1 MERKVIIVG
10 AGPGG
15 LASAMLLAHAGVEV
29 EVYERLDRVGGR
41 TSTFGNED
49 YTFDLGPTFFMYPRV
64 LSEIFDTV
72 GYRLEDEVELIKL
85 DTHYDLVF
93 GEGGRFKAQADPQ
106 AMAAEVARFSPRDA
120 GGFESFMT
128 DNRAKLGRFRP
139 LLERG
144 FHSWTDLVGLDTLAV
159 LPHLRPHLSLDQELA
174 RHFDDPRL
182 RLAFTFQSKYL
193 GMSPFSCP
201 SVFSILSFIEYE
213 YGIFHV
219 TGGLGQVSVA
229 MARVAEQLG
238 ARIHLD
244 TPVEE
249 VLYEGDRA
257 VGVRIAE
264 GERYAD
270 AVVVN
275 GDFARAMQRIVPED
289 KRPSWDDARI
299 DKSAYSCST
308 FMLYLGVEGTY
319 DELEHHT
326 VYVAEDY
333 QRNMDQIEQGQPLG
347 EDFSV
352 YVQNASVTDPTLA
365 PEGHST
371 LYVLVPITNLR
382 ADIDWES
389 EKGAMRDRV
398 IAQLE
403 KLGITDL
410 ERRIRYERVVTPDD
424 WSQQY
429 EVHLGAVFNLAH
441 SLDQMMI
448 MRPGNR
454 FDDGQGLYIV
464 GGGTHPGS
472 GLPVIY
478 EGARIAAKALLEDLP
493 MLQPVIKADTHDV
506 TPTHEPARLADVA

>member
-1 MERKVIIVG
+1 MQRKVIIVG

-29 EVYERLDRVGGR
+29 DVYERLDRVGGR
-41 TSTFGNED
+41 TSTFGDED

-64 LSEIFDTV
+64 LSEIFQSV
-72 GYRLEDEVELIKL
+72 GHRLEDEVELVKL
-85 DTHYDLVF
+85 DTHYKLIF
-93 GEGGRFKAQADPQ
+93 GEGGELLAQPDPE
-106 AMAAEVARFSPRDA
+106 AMAAEVARFSPQDA
-120 GGFESFMT
+120 GGFESFMS
-128 DNRAKLGRFRP
+128 DNRTKLARFRP

-144 FHSWTDLVGLDTLAV
+144 FHSWTDLVGLDTLRV
-159 LPHLRPHLSLDQELA
+159 LPHLRPHLTLDQELA

-238 ARIHLD
+238 ARIHTD

-249 VLYEGDRA
+249 VLYDGDRA
-257 VGVRIAE
+257 VGVRVAE

-275 GDFARAMQRIVPED
+275 GDFARAMKRIVPEE
-289 KRPSWDDARI
+289 KRPSWNDRRI
-299 DKSAYSCST
+299 DESGYSCST
-308 FMLYLGVEGTY
+308 FMLYLGVEGTF
-319 DELEHHT
+319 DDLEHHT

-333 QRNMDQIEQGQPLG
+333 KRNMAQIEGGEPLG
-347 EDFSV
+347 DDFSI

-382 ADIDWES
+382 GEIDWEAQ
-389 EKGAMRDRV
+389 KGPMRDRV
-398 IAQLE
+398 IRQME

-410 ERRIRYERVVTPDD
+410 ERRIRYERVVTPAD
-424 WSQQY
+424 WSEQY

-441 SLDQMMI
+441 SLDQMMV

-454 FDDGQGLYIV
+454 FDDGAGLYIV

-478 EGARIAAKALLEDLP
+478 EGARIAANALLADLP
-493 MLQPVIKADTHDV
+493 KLEPVTSADTRAV
-506 TPTHEPARLADVA
+506 TDEPRRLAHVA

>member
-1 MERKVIIVG
+1 M
-10 AGPGG
+10 
-15 LASAMLLAHAGVEV
+15 
-29 EVYERLDRVGGR
+29 
-41 TSTFGNED
+41 
-49 YTFDLGPTFFMYPRV
+49 
-64 LSEIFDTV
+64 
-72 GYRLEDEVELIKL
+72 
-85 DTHYDLVF
+85 
-93 GEGGRFKAQADPQ
+93 
-106 AMAAEVARFSPRDA
+106 
-120 GGFESFMT
+120 
-128 DNRAKLGRFRP
+128 
-139 LLERG
+139 
-144 FHSWTDLVGLDTLAV
+144 GLDTLKV
-159 LPHLRPHLSLDQELA
+159 LPHLRPHLTLDQELA

-219 TGGLGQVSVA
+219 TGGLGQLSVA

-238 ARIHLD
+238 ARVHTN

-257 VGVRIAE
+257 VGVRAAE
-264 GERYAD
+264 GVRHAD

-289 KRPSWDDARI
+289 KRPSWDDQRI
-299 DKSAYSCST
+299 DESSYSCST
-308 FMLYLGVEGTY
+308 FMLYLGVEGSF
-319 DELEHHT
+319 DQLEHHT

-333 QRNMDQIEQGQPLG
+333 QANMAQIEGGEPLG

-352 YVQNASVTDPTLA
+352 YVQNASVTDSTLA
-365 PEGHST
+365 PAGHST

-382 ADIDWES
+382 SGIDWEA
-389 EKGAMRDRV
+389 EKGPMRDRV
-398 IAQLE
+398 IRQLE

-410 ERRIRYERVVTPDD
+410 ERRIRYERVVTPAD
-424 WSQQY
+424 WSEQY

-441 SLDQMMI
+441 SLDQMMV

-478 EGARIAAKALLEDLP
+478 EGARIAANALLSDLP
-493 MLQPVIKADTHDV
+493 KLQPVLDADSLTV
-506 TPTHEPARLADVA
+506 AGEPRRLANVA

>member
-1 MERKVIIVG
+1 MERKAIIVG

-29 EVYERLDRVGGR
+29 DVYERLDRVGGR
-41 TSTFGNED
+41 TSTFGD
-49 YTFDLGPTFFMYPRV
+49 GGYTFDLGPTFFMYPRV
-64 LSEIFDTV
+64 LSEIFQAV
-72 GYRLEDEVELIKL
+72 GYRLEDEVELTKL
-85 DTHYDLVF
+85 DNHYKLIF
-93 GEGGRFKAQADPQ
+93 GEGGELIARGDHDVMGQ
-106 AMAAEVARFSPRDA
+106 EVARFSPGDA
-120 GGFESFMT
+120 GGFERFM
-128 DNRAKLGRFRP
+128 DENRAKLARFRP

-144 FHSWTDLVGLDTLAV
+144 FGRWTDLLGLDTLRM

-174 RHFDDPRL
+174 RHFEDPRL
-182 RLAFTFQSKYL
+182 RLAFSFQSKYL

-213 YGIFHV
+213 YGIFHI
-219 TGGLGQVSVA
+219 TGGLGQLSVA

-238 ARIHLD
+238 ARIHTD

-249 VLYEGDRA
+249 VLYEGERA
-257 VGVRIAE
+257 VGVRIPG

-289 KRPSWDDARI
+289 KRPSWNDQRLDD
-299 DKSAYSCST
+299 SGYSCST
-308 FMLYLGVEGTY
+308 FMLYLGVEGTF

-333 QRNMDQIEQGQPLG
+333 RGNMDAIEGGQPLG

-352 YVQNASVTDPTLA
+352 YVQNASITDPTLA
-365 PEGHST
+365 PAGHST
-371 LYVLVPITNLR
+371 LYVLVPISNLR
-382 ADIDWES
+382 GEIDWEV
-389 EKGAMRDRV
+389 ERGPMRDRV
-398 IAQLE
+398 IAQLA

-410 ERRIRYERVVTPDD
+410 EQRIRYERVVTPAD
-424 WSQQY
+424 WSERY

-441 SLDQMMI
+441 SQDQMLV

-454 FDDGQGLYIV
+454 FEDGEGLYIV

-478 EGARIAAKALLEDLP
+478 EGARIAAKALLDDLP
-493 MLQPVIKADTHDV
+493 KLEAVTIADTFSV
-506 TPTHEPARLADVA
+506 PRAARSLADVA

>member
-1 MERKVIIVG
+1 
-10 AGPGG
+10 
-15 LASAMLLAHAGVEV
+15 
-29 EVYERLDRVGGR
+29 
-41 TSTFGNED
+41 
-49 YTFDLGPTFFMYPRV
+49 
-64 LSEIFDTV
+64 
-72 GYRLEDEVELIKL
+72 
-85 DTHYDLVF
+85 
-93 GEGGRFKAQADPQ
+93 
-106 AMAAEVARFSPRDA
+106 MAEEVARFSPRDQ
-120 GGFESFMT
+120 GGFERFID
-128 DNRAKLGRFRP
+128 DNRSKLARFRP

-144 FHSWTDLVGLDTLAV
+144 FGSWTDLVGLDTLRM
-159 LPHLRPHLSLDQELA
+159 LPHLRPRLSLDQELA

-182 RLAFTFQSKYL
+182 RLAFAFQSKYL

-201 SVFSILSFIEYE
+201 SAFSIISFIEYE
-213 YGIFHV
+213 YGLFHV

-238 ARIHLD
+238 ARIHLN

-249 VLYEGDRA
+249 VLYEGERA
-257 VGVRIAE
+257 VGVRLGS
-264 GERYAD
+264 GERHAD

-289 KRPSWDDARI
+289 KRPSWDDVRI
-299 DKSAYSCST
+299 EQSGYSCST
-308 FMLYLGVEGTY
+308 FMLYLGVEGRF

-333 QRNMDQIEQGQPLG
+333 RRNMSRIENGELLG
-347 EDFSV
+347 EDFSL

-371 LYVLVPITNLR
+371 LYVLVPTANLR
-382 ADIDWES
+382 GDIDWDTER
-389 EKGAMRDRV
+389 GPLRDRV
-398 IAQLE
+398 IRQLQ

-410 ERRIRYERVVTPDD
+410 ERRIRYERVVTPAD

-441 SLDQMMI
+441 SLDQMMT

-454 FDDGQGLYIV
+454 FDDGLGLYIV

-493 MLQPVIKADTHDV
+493 KLEPVVGGDVHDASLV
-506 TPTHEPARLADVA
+506 VMTDSRLAGAAGQDLRAAARSSSQSAAFGLAAQTSRGRGPAESRRVLRALSSSSNIKPKPLGMETLTTPEHLTTEPPGRTSRTLTRPFFSSSASA